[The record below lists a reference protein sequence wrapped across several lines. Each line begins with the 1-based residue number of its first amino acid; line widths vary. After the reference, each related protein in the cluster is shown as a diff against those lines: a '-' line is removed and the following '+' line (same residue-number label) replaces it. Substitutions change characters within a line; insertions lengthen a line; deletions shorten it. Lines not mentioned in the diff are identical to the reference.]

1 MTNEK
6 NMVKVTNRDN
16 WTVCYSVPEIG
27 ANRRFTAHES
37 KMIPVEELRR
47 LVWTDGGHAIINN
60 YLVIEDEE
68 LAKEI
73 LNGVEP
79 EYFYTESDVI
89 KLLTLGSDDELRD
102 ALDFAPEGVISL
114 IKDTA
119 VNIKLNDV
127 RKRDIIFEA
136 TGFSITN
143 AIRIAEESEIVETVA
158 KTRRVSAETEVE
170 AEAPVEEAPST
181 RRAAAPRYRVTS
193 TK

>member
-6 NMVKVTNRDN
+6 NMVKVTNRDT
-16 WTVCYSVPEIG
+16 WTVCYTVPEIG

-47 LVWTDGGHAIINN
+47 LVWTDGGRAIINN
-60 YLVIEDEE
+60 YLVIEDEKI
-68 LAKEI
+68 ARDI
-73 LNGVEP
+73 LNEIEP

-102 ALDFAPEGVISL
+102 ALDFAPEGVVSL

-127 RKRDIIFEA
+127 RKRDIILEA
-136 TGFSITN
+136 TGFSVTN
-143 AIRIAEESEIVETVA
+143 AIRIAEESESVETVA
-158 KTRRVSAETEVE
+158 KTRRVN
-170 AEAPVEEAPST
+170 AEATQEEALVEEAPT
-181 RRAAAPRYRVTS
+181 ARRAAAPKYRVTT

>member
-6 NMVKVTNRDN
+6 NMVKVTNRDT
-16 WTVCYSVPEIG
+16 WTVCYTVPEIG

-47 LVWTDGGHAIINN
+47 LVWTDGGRAIINN
-60 YLVIEDEE
+60 YLVIEDEKI
-68 LAKEI
+68 ARDI
-73 LNGVEP
+73 LNEIEP

-102 ALDFAPEGVISL
+102 ALDFAPEGVVSL

-136 TGFSITN
+136 TGFSVTN
-143 AIRIAEESEIVETVA
+143 AIRIAEESESVEAVA
-158 KTRRVSAETEVE
+158 KTRRVN
-170 AEAPVEEAPST
+170 AEAAQEEIPVVEEAPT
-181 RRAAAPRYRVTS
+181 VRRAATPKYRVTT